1 MQEPK
6 QCQRAKNYEPH
17 AAHEWTAKGKTYFC
31 VGKADP
37 KDLGAQEMF
46 VFVRVRCAGTFH
58 KAERRMAKLEKAILA
73 AEPNAEFLKRSVAGT
88 TR

>member
-1 MQEPK
+1 MQETK
-6 QCQRAKNYEPH
+6 QCQRAQDYEPH
-17 AAHEWTAKGKTYFC
+17 AAHEWTAKGKKFFC

-58 KAERRMAKLEKAILA
+58 KAERRLAKLEKAIKEV
-73 AEPNAEFLKRSVAGT
+73 EPTAEFLKRSVAGT